1 MGAVYNDELKEF
13 YDRLKANGKHTTV
26 AQVAVIK
33 KMIVIAHALYV
44 NNCAYDAVF
53 YKKQCGVNTISP
65 LLLYN
70 STNLSITS
78 NCKGCTCFS
87 SSSSLLS
94 LNGNTLSIRI
104 SSQTLEA

>member
-1 MGAVYNDELKEF
+1 MVVGVDGSLVVRWGPYDELKEF

-53 YKKQCGVNTISP
+53 YKKQCGVNREIGV
-65 LLLYN
+65 
-70 STNLSITS
+70 
-78 NCKGCTCFS
+78 C
-87 SSSSLLS
+87 
-94 LNGNTLSIRI
+94 
-104 SSQTLEA
+104 A